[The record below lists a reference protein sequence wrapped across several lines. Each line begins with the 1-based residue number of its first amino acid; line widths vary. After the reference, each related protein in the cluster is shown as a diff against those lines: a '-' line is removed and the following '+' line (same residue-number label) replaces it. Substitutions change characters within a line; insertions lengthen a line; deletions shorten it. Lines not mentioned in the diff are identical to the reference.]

1 MPTKTPAGSGPKEPP
16 APRDLSRWLGDSYLP
31 ILDAIGV
38 LFDDFGTEGD
48 ERAGWATASFE
59 PTPVA
64 CDRKGVVQAGVHAV
78 VLDAAMSFAVNAG
91 LSGKDRAGAALELK
105 TETMRPAV
113 RGELLAVRG
122 AVIAKAKQVV
132 FAEARIEDKK
142 GRLVSRSTGS
152 FLVVRDTN
160 GRSKS
165 ANT

>member
-1 MPTKTPAGSGPKEPP
+1 MT
-16 APRDLSRWLGDSYLP
+16 RWLGGGYMP

-38 LFDDFGTEGD
+38 VFDDFGTEDDG
-48 ERAGWATASFE
+48 RAGWASAVFE
-59 PTPVA
+59 PTVAA
-64 CDRKGVVQAGVHAV
+64 CDQKGVLQAGVHAL

-105 TETMRPAV
+105 TETMRAAA
-113 RGELLAVRG
+113 RGERLAVRG

-152 FLVVRDTN
+152 FLVQRD
-160 GRSKS
+160 
-165 ANT
+165 ANDR